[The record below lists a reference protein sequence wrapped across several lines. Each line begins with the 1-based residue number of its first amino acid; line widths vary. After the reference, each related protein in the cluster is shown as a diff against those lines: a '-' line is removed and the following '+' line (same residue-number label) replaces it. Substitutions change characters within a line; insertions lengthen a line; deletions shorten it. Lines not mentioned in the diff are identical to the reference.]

1 MDEIRS
7 KRGKRRG
14 EQKER
19 GMRKRQTYI
28 LISRETGT
36 KRDTKR
42 TRKREIEGK
51 REDCGFQEHQ
61 LVIETW

>member
-28 LISRETGT
+28 LRSRETGT
-36 KRDTKR
+36 QRYTKR
-42 TRKREIEGK
+42 TRKREIERK
-51 REDCGFQEHQ
+51 RDREKE
-61 LVIETW
+61 